1 METGAM
7 TIAVISLVFLIGGV
21 GIGWILHE
29 RRGKRSLARA
39 EADARE
45 IVEKAEAEA
54 AAQKKAGLAAA
65 KEEWDRRKREFE
77 KEAVSR
83 RNKSQSF
90 EKQLAAREENLER
103 KVDLISKKERD
114 LAALRKEID
123 ERLRSS
129 AEKNEKLTQ
138 MIREENQRLE
148 RITGLGSDDA
158 RKMLMENLINEAKGE
173 AAHTLKEI
181 RDGMKIEARK
191 EAQKIIVQ
199 AIQRTA
205 ADHCVETTVSVLHI
219 ENEEMKG
226 RIIGKEGRNIRAFEA
241 ATGIDV
247 IVDDTPEAVIISG
260 FDPLRREIA
269 RISLERLMADG
280 RIHPAR
286 IEEVV
291 EKVRTELDEE
301 LLHIG
306 ENALIEGGM
315 HGGQRELIRHIG
327 IMKYRSSYG
336 QNLLSHSLEVA
347 HLAGLMAVELGL
359 DPVTAKR
366 GGLLHDIGKTIDRSV
381 EGPHALLGM
390 ELVKKYGEAPAVV
403 NAVGAHHDDI
413 PMEGPVAVIVQA
425 ADSISGARPGARRE
439 NVEAYAKRLQRLET
453 LANSFEGVAK
463 TYAIQAGREI
473 RVIVE
478 HDRVDDVM
486 ADQLAHDI
494 AKKIQSEMEYPGQ
507 VKVTVIRETRS
518 VAFAK

>member
-1 METGAM
+1 MLDPILVVVGSFILLIAGLGA
-7 TIAVISLVFLIGGV
+7 
-21 GIGWILHE
+21 GWYIHGRL
-29 RRGKRSLARA
+29 GKGRIARA
-39 EADARE
+39 E
-45 IVEKAEAEA
+45 EKAKEILEEGRKNAENL
-54 AAQKKAGLAAA
+54 KKEKLIDVR
-65 KEEWDRRKREFE
+65 EEWSKKKQDFE
-77 KEAVSR
+77 KDVHAKK
-83 RNKSQSF
+83 NKLQSF
-90 EKQLAAREENLER
+90 EKQLTIREENLER
-103 KVDLISKKERD
+103 KVDVINRKERD
-114 LAALRKEID
+114 VAQLRRDME
-123 ERLRSS
+123 
-129 AEKNEKLTQ
+129 EKLRQTEE
-138 MIREENQRLE
+138 RNNKLKHLLNVENQRLE
-148 RITGLGSDDA
+148 KVAGLGTEEA
-158 RKMLMENLINEAKGE
+158 KKMLLDNLVSETKAE
-173 AAHTLKEI
+173 AAQTLRDLREQI
-181 RDGMKIEARK
+181 RAEARK
-191 EAQKIIVQ
+191 EAQKVIVQ

-205 ADHCVETTVSVLHI
+205 VDHCVETTVSVLQI

-260 FDPLRREIA
+260 FDPLRREVA

-280 RIHPAR
+280 RIHPTR

-291 EKVRTELDEE
+291 GKVREEIDEE
-301 LLHIG
+301 LLHTG
-306 ENALIEGGM
+306 ENALLEAGM
-315 HGGQRELIRHIG
+315 HGGHRELIRHIG

-347 HLAGLMAVELGL
+347 HLAGLMAVELGI
-359 DPVTAKR
+359 DPAHAKR

-390 ELVKKYGEAPAVV
+390 DLAKKYGEHPVV
-403 NAVGAHHDDI
+403 LNSIGAHHDDI
-413 PMEGPVAVIVQA
+413 PMEHPVAVLVQA

-439 NVEAYAKRLQRLET
+439 NVEAYAKRLQKLET
-453 LANSFEGVAK
+453 LAKSFDGVAK

-478 HDRVDDVM
+478 HDKIDDAT

-494 AKKIQSEMEYPGQ
+494 ARKIQTDMEYPGQ